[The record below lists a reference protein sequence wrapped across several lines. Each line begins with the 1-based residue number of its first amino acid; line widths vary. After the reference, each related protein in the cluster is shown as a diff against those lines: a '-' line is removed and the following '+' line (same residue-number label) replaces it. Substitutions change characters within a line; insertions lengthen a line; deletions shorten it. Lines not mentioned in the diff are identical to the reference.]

1 MSGVRGVVDGEL
13 VSPSGPA
20 LRIRVD
26 PALRSIGATELE
38 IKGLALAER
47 HHFVDAP
54 DGHVRRMLI
63 VQFEG
68 FLPSNDETYR
78 YLLPDPVTIGGE
90 TYGSWVFGY
99 SLSREIEEEPGA
111 ESADTARLLAARG
124 LEIDDEQL
132 MARYARIIEPEA
144 RRELLLFYHEP
155 LRPLGHSLASICE
168 EGEVRAAHASVAVEL
183 RARAR
188 RAFEITPA

>member
-1 MSGVRGVVDGEL
+1 MTGERQVIGGEL
-13 VSPSGPA
+13 VSSSGPA

-26 PALRSIGATELE
+26 PALRHIGASELE
-38 IKGLALAER
+38 IRGLALAER

-54 DGHVRRMLI
+54 DGHVRRMFV

-78 YLLPDPVTIGGE
+78 YRLPDPVTMGGE

-99 SLSREIEEEPGA
+99 SLAREIEEEPGA
-111 ESADTARLLAARG
+111 ESADTARFLAAHG
-124 LEIDDEQL
+124 LSLDDEQL
-132 MARYARIIEPEA
+132 MARYARIIEPDA

-155 LRPLGHSLASICE
+155 LRPLGHTLSSLCE
-168 EGEVRAAHASVAVEL
+168 EGEVRAAHASVGVEL